1 MRILSRL
8 PDATPARGTAVGAVG
23 VTALA
28 SWMSFTA
35 LSDLAAHNGIADHQS
50 AALPL
55 IVDGLTI
62 VSTIAAAAL
71 SRGWPRAYAWILLVL
86 GTAVSVAGNSAHAVT
101 NGGGPIA
108 VAISVIPP
116 LVQLAS
122 IHLAITL
129 ANEEAPRIAMASATP
144 EPVAEEIEEEEL
156 LAAA

>member
-1 MRILSRL
+1 MSITTQL
-8 PDATPARGTAVGAVG
+8 TPAKITAGGAIA
-23 VTALA
+23 VTGLA

-35 LSDLAAHNGIADHQS
+35 LSDLAAHNGIADDQS
-50 AALPL
+50 PAFPL

-62 VSTIAAAAL
+62 VSTIAAATLAK
-71 SRGWPRAYAWILLVL
+71 GWPRTYAWILLVL
-86 GTAVSVAGNSAHAVT
+86 GTAVSVGGNSAHAVT
-101 NGGGPIA
+101 NGGSSIA

-129 ANEEAPRIAMASATP
+129 AHEETRHTTHTATAPDALP
-144 EPVAEEIEEEEL
+144 EEVDGEL

>member
-1 MRILSRL
+1 MTILSRL
-8 PDATPARGTAVGAVG
+8 PDATPARATAVGAVA

-50 AALPL
+50 AAFPL

-62 VSTIAAAAL
+62 VSTIAAATL
-71 SRGWPRAYAWILLVL
+71 SKGWPRAYAWMLLVL

-129 ANEEAPRIAMASATP
+129 AHEESPRAPMASVAP
-144 EPVAEEIEEEEL
+144 EPVKEEADEEL
-156 LAAA
+156 LTAA